1 VNNNNPS
8 FTDLELLTSLLR
20 EEIEATGDMKKAEMS
35 FLFDDIYIKSVENS
49 VAKIAVPTLYM
60 REYYIRNKI
69 DEKIQKHLSHMLGM
83 DISVEIFV
91 DDKIY
96 PKPEMRV
103 FGYLGNDEEKV
114 AEKTVPEEMKM
125 GFIRP
130 VSDENGKT
138 TVQFISAKKIADDA
152 DAEPV
157 NYKEDYTFEN
167 FIVGDSN
174 KVAHAFAQTVA
185 EHPGDRKH
193 NPMYIYGPPGVGK
206 THLMYAITNKVLEKE
221 PDKRIEYIKGE
232 DFVNLFVEM
241 IRDNRGLE
249 FREKYRGAD
258 MLIIDDVQFI
268 AGKPSTEEE
277 LFHTFNSLFEENKQ
291 IVFTADKLPR
301 EMPGIS
307 QRLESRLE
315 GGVMADIQL
324 PEYELRLAILQSKAE
339 ASGLNLTDEV
349 EDYLA
354 KRLTSSI
361 RQIEGVVKKL
371 SGMTFVSDDDLTVE
385 SVRQMVPEYLSDAVP
400 TDDIVKNVIKSCA
413 EYYNVKP
420 EDLLGER
427 RDLEIKQA
435 RNVAMYIIRNITNLS
450 TVKIG
455 DIFKRKYTTVLSNC
469 KTVSAQIE
477 EKPSF
482 QAEIEQMIRN
492 SRV

>member
-1 VNNNNPS
+1 MNNNTPS

-20 EEIEATGDMKKAEMS
+20 EEIEASGEMKKAEIS
-35 FLFDDIYIKSVENS
+35 FLFDDIYIKSVENTTAT
-49 VAKIAVPTLYM
+49 VAVPTLYM

-69 DEKIQKHLSHMLGM
+69 DKKIEKHLSHMLGM
-83 DISVEIFV
+83 EITVEIFV

-96 PKPEMRV
+96 PTPEMRV
-103 FGYLGNDEEKV
+103 FGYIN
-114 AEKTVPEEMKM
+114 
-125 GFIRP
+125 
-130 VSDENGKT
+130 SDTSDDVE
-138 TVQFISAKKIADDA
+138 SAKPNMDLISVKKIVE
-152 DAEPV
+152 DAEAEMV
-157 NYKEDYTFEN
+157 NYKEDYTFDN

-174 KVAHAFAQTVA
+174 KVAHAFARVVA
-185 EHPGDRKH
+185 EHPGERKY
-193 NPMYIYGPPGVGK
+193 NPLYIYGPPGVGK
-206 THLMYAITNKVLEKE
+206 THLMYAITNEILKRE
-221 PDKRIEYIKGE
+221 PEKRIEYIKGE
-232 DFVNLFVEM
+232 DFVNMFIEM

-249 FREKYRGAD
+249 FREKYRRAD

-268 AGKPSTEEE
+268 AGKTSTEEE
-277 LFHTFNSLFEENKQ
+277 LFHTFNTLFEDNKQ

-301 EMPGIS
+301 EMPGLS

-324 PEYELRLAILQSKAE
+324 PEYELRLAILKSKAE

-371 SGMTFVSDDDLTVE
+371 SGMTFVSDDELTVD

-400 TDDIVKNVIKSCA
+400 TGEIAKNVIAACA

-427 RDLEIKQA
+427 RDLEIKKA
-435 RNVAMYIIRNITNLS
+435 RNAAMYIIRSITNMP

-455 DIFKRKYTTVLSNC
+455 EIFNRKHSTVISNC
-469 KTVSAQIE
+469 NQIAAQIE

-482 QAEIEQMIRN
+482 AAEIEQMIRN

>member
-1 VNNNNPS
+1 MNNNTASAS
-8 FTDLELLTSLLR
+8 FTDLELLTKLLR
-20 EEIEATGDMKKAEMS
+20 EEIEASGEMKKAEMS
-35 FLFDDIYIKSVENS
+35 FLFDDIYIKSVENGT
-49 VAKIAVPTLYM
+49 ATIAVPTLYM

-69 DEKIQKHLSHMLGM
+69 DKKIKKHLSHMLGM
-83 DISVEIFV
+83 ELAVEIIV
-91 DDKIY
+91 DDTIY
-96 PKPEMRV
+96 PTPEMRV
-103 FGYLGNDEEKV
+103 FGYVNSDTSDDADP
-114 AEKTVPEEMKM
+114 AETKM
-125 GFIRP
+125 GFL
-130 VSDENGKT
+130 KT
-138 TVQFISAKKIADDA
+138 TADESGKKSLEYISAKKIVEI
-152 DAEPV
+152 AEAEMV
-157 NYKEDYTFEN
+157 NYKEDYTFDN

-174 KVAHAFAQTVA
+174 KVAHAFARIVA
-185 EHPGDRKH
+185 EHPGDKKH
-193 NPMYIYGPPGVGK
+193 NPLYIYGPPGVGK
-206 THLMYAITNKVLEKE
+206 THLMYAITNEILKKE

-232 DFVNLFVEM
+232 DFVNMFIEM

-249 FREKYRGAD
+249 FREKYRRAD

-268 AGKPSTEEE
+268 AGKTSTEEE
-277 LFHTFNSLFEENKQ
+277 LFHTFNTLFEDNKQ

-301 EMPGIS
+301 EMPGLS

-324 PEYELRLAILQSKAE
+324 PEYELRLAILKSKAE

-371 SGMTFVSDDDLTVE
+371 SGMTFVSDDELTVE

-400 TDDIVKNVIKSCA
+400 TGEIAKNVIVACA
-413 EYYNVKP
+413 AYYNVKP

-435 RNVAMYIIRNITNLS
+435 RNAAMYIIRNITNMP

-455 DIFKRKYTTVLSNC
+455 EIFRRKHTTVISNC
-469 KTVSAQIE
+469 KQIE
-477 EKPSF
+477 KEIEERPSF
-482 QAEIEQMIRN
+482 AAEIEQMIRN